1 MASLR
6 NEIVKFIA
14 DIQLDPQQAAAY
26 QKNLADCEK
35 SADALRKSIAET
47 TEKME
52 RMRSSGQESTQ
63 AYQAL
68 KKSLD
73 ADTKAL
79 KEATKGADKYAEAL
93 GINSMSL
100 SQLQKHAKQ
109 VRAALA
115 NTHKEAN
122 PNVWRKYNEELK
134 KTNARINELKSGGEK
149 TGGIMQGLGG
159 KIAGGFTAGALAV
172 KAFDSVVGIA
182 KKGFETF
189 IGATQTWGDRWAVAT
204 SMVNAGWRQL
214 IANIGQGSNVTKASV
229 MEAMQAAKEA
239 AELLD
244 ELFERSN
251 SYKLMETEARA
262 YINTQMEIA
271 NNSANDPKT
280 RLAALDAV
288 RDKELELATT
298 RLKIAQQELD
308 AYEGTLMKQMQLN
321 DEEELKSFIQ
331 EYEQNREL
339 YKQAAEYNKLLEE
352 QSSLKSKTKPFV
364 DALAADQLY
373 DQDIKKNEAELAKY
387 DEKIKEAARL
397 LRQYNLSNDESVS
410 NYVNALLKVKKV
422 EEEIT
427 AIGASQA
434 KKRGTLQNQIEADEK
449 AAQNEAYQSKINAAQ
464 SAYDKQIL
472 ALKQYL
478 EQGLITEAEYSY
490 KSQTAEI
497 AMLNAKIAINQ
508 AYGRDITDLQ
518 TKIVDIQLSIQRTLS
533 QALEADSAKLSDLL
547 IKTAEETADT
557 VESIISEVLEMV
569 NDDLAESDAELT
581 RLVQMA
587 GQVKS
592 GTRNGQLGSARS
604 KYESDLED
612 LKSLHDLQLITEEEY
627 LQKKK
632 QLHEEYNKTIAEIT
646 LKTWR
651 DSMNVASQFIDAAGN
666 MVNALRDAESSKL
679 DAQMQA
685 ELTAAGDN
693 AQERERIEKEFEQ
706 KKLDLQKKY
715 ADVDMAIQISKTIAA
730 GALAVMQAFAQLGPI
745 PGAVMAGII
754 AATTAAE
761 VASIVQQ
768 RNAIKNSSVSSSG
781 NSSSDSGATVKTR
794 EVTGYADGG
803 YTGDGGRYEAA
814 GIVHRGEYVV
824 AAPELRDPAVAREIA
839 RIERKRLSRVAGHS
853 RLPGYADGGYTGS
866 LPSSLMSD
874 DILKQIYILV
884 RDYCSQTP
892 RAYVVLSDIEA
903 KMDYNNRIK
912 KKMSMR

>member
-189 IGATQTWGDRWAVAT
+189 IGATQTWGDRWAVTT

-244 ELFERSN
+244 ELFERTN

-271 NNSANDPKT
+271 NNSANDPET

-288 RDKELELATT
+288 RDKELDLAKK
-298 RLKIAQQELD
+298 RQEIAQQELD
-308 AYEGTLMKQMQLN
+308 AYEGTLLKQTQLN
-321 DEEELKSFIQ
+321 DKEELKSFIQ

-866 LPSSLMSD
+866 LSSSLMSD

>member
-26 QKNLADCEK
+26 QKNLADCER

-100 SQLQKHAKQ
+100 SQLQRHAKQ
-109 VRAALA
+109 VRTALA

-122 PNVWRKYNEELK
+122 PKVWQKYNDELQ
-134 KTNARINELKSGGEK
+134 KTEARIREIKTGGEK
-149 TGGIMQGLGG
+149 TGSAMKGLGAS
-159 KIAGGFTAGALAV
+159 IAGGFTVGSLAV

-182 KKGFETF
+182 KKGFDTF
-189 IGATQTWGDRWAVAT
+189 LGATQTWGDRWAVAT
-204 SMVNAGWRQL
+204 AMVNAGWRQL

-229 MEAMQAAKEA
+229 IEAMQAAKEA

-244 ELFERSN
+244 ELFERTN
-251 SYKLMETEARA
+251 SYKLMEAEGRA
-262 YINTQMEIA
+262 YINTQIEIA
-271 NNSANDPKT
+271 NNSANDAKT

-288 RDKELELATT
+288 REKEIELAEI
-298 RLKIAQQELD
+298 RKKIAQQELD
-308 AYEGTLMKQMQLN
+308 AYRDRLETETQLD
-321 DEEELKSFIQ
+321 DEDLKSFIAH
-331 EYEQNREL
+331 YEQNKEL
-339 YKQAAEYNKLLEE
+339 YRQASEYNKLLE
-352 QSSLKSKTKPFV
+352 QKSRLTSKTNPFV
-364 DALAADQLY
+364 DALANDQLY

-387 DEKIKEAARL
+387 NEKVKEAARV
-397 LRQYNLSNDESVS
+397 LRQYNLSNDEAVS
-410 NYVNALLKVKKV
+410 NYVNALLKVEKAN
-422 EEEIT
+422 EEIT

-434 KKRGTLQNQIEADEK
+434 EKRGTLEKQIQAEEK
-449 AAQNEAYQSKINAAQ
+449 AAQAQAYQEKIDAAQ

-518 TKIVDIQLSIQRTLS
+518 TKIVDKQLSIQRTLR

-547 IKTAEETADT
+547 IKTAEETAGT

-569 NDDLAESDAELT
+569 NEDLADSDAELA

-587 GQVKS
+587 GQIKS
-592 GTRNGQLGSARS
+592 GTRNGQLGSAQS

-646 LKTWR
+646 LKTWQ

-693 AQERERIEKEFEQ
+693 AQERERIEREFEQ

-730 GALAVMQAFAQLGPI
+730 GALAVMQAFSQLGPVA
-745 PGAVMAGII
+745 GAVMAGII
-754 AATTAAE
+754 AATTAAQ

-768 RNAIKNSSVSSSG
+768 RNAIKNTSVSSSG
-781 NSSSDSGATVKTR
+781 NSSSGSGDTVKTR

-866 LPSSLMSD
+866 LPSSMMSD

>member
-26 QKNLADCEK
+26 QKNLADCER

-47 TEKME
+47 TAKMDQ
-52 RMRSSGQESTQ
+52 MRSSGQESTQ

-100 SQLQKHAKQ
+100 SQLQRHAKQ
-109 VRAALA
+109 VRTALA

-122 PNVWRKYNEELK
+122 PKVWSKYNDELC
-134 KTNARINELKSGGEK
+134 KTEARIREIKAGGEK
-149 TGGIMQGLGG
+149 AGTAMKGLGAS
-159 KIAGGFTAGALAV
+159 IAGGFTVGSLAV

-244 ELFERSN
+244 ELFERTN

-262 YINTQMEIA
+262 YINTQREIA

-288 RDKELELATT
+288 RDKELELAKI
-298 RLKIAQQELD
+298 RQDIAQQELD
-308 AYEGTLMKQMQLN
+308 AYQGTLMTQMQLN
-321 DEEELKSFIQ
+321 DQEELKSFIQ

-352 QSSLKSKTKPFV
+352 QSRLKSKTNPFV
-364 DALAADQLY
+364 GALAADQLY

-397 LRQYNLSNDESVS
+397 LRQYNLSNDEFVS
-410 NYVNALLKVKKV
+410 NYVDALLKVKKA

-434 KKRGTLQNQIEADEK
+434 EKRGTLEKQIQAEEK

-569 NDDLAESDAELT
+569 NDDLAESDAELA

-587 GQVKS
+587 GQIKS

-651 DSMNVASQFIDAAGN
+651 DSMNVASQFIDASGN

-745 PGAVMAGII
+745 AGAVMAGII

-874 DILKQIYILV
+874 DILKQIYVLV